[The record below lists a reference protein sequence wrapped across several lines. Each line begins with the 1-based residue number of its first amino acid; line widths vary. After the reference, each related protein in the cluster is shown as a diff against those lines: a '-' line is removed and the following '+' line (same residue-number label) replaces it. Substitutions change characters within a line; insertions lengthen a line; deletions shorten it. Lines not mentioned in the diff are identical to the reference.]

1 MPSTAMS
8 GQSQPCAAAS
18 PSMLSPIRS
27 APSRQSV
34 QVDVETQ
41 AGEIGFGFGFVAGLI
56 PSPEPHIEL
65 VVYWQPDALHC
76 VWFIFQ
82 VEGQHFRI
90 TVRGQVIH
98 GHAVAWLDNPMG
110 PVQNVNPVVDQ
121 DRFGIAAVIPQG
133 GYTRSVADI
142 VIIYDHMQANRARI
156 VEDIRQKIAKGR
168 VAVCHRIGLPVLVG
182 DGKTDGVEPV
192 KFYLVQDVRVG
203 HRPQATGL
211 SLPRLGAVPAY
222 AGDRPHLP
230 EPVHDLISAG
240 MPCLSAR
247 RHRAEDHETRK
258 SENCAPVERSI
269 VRFYVGHVLTPL
281 YMDCLYFRP
290 LSRKTRSSLAFRE
303 RSRNYEKRFCA
314 CAPQEFNGWYRSLI

>member
-1 MPSTAMS
+1 M
-8 GQSQPCAAAS
+8 G
-18 PSMLSPIRS
+18 
-27 APSRQSV
+27 
-34 QVDVETQ
+34 
-41 AGEIGFGFGFVAGLI
+41 
-56 PSPEPHIEL
+56 
-65 VVYWQPDALHC
+65 
-76 VWFIFQ
+76 FIFQ

-240 MPCLSAR
+240 MPCLSPR

-269 VRFYVGHVLTPL
+269 VRFYLGHVVPP
-281 YMDCLYFRP
+281 YIYG
-290 LSRKTRSSLAFRE
+290 LSLFPPSSLMKTRTRLGIQSTFSPLLQGFLDWLNDEEENAISLVLGT
-303 RSRNYEKRFCA
+303 S
-314 CAPQEFNGWYRSLI
+314 GSLRGIPVQIRYQPNWWFQVILNLCPEPSPSHGD